1 MFLIFLIPPW
11 SRILRNQS
19 SSSIHLLVCW
29 FLVFHCFVT
38 STQKEPA
45 FLVAGIS
52 HGACLAKLLFS
63 ITLCLSAS
71 SSEVSSLP
79 VEERVRAFDL
89 GWSAVTLCI
98 PYARLAGLQSL
109 SFYCRRIIMLSLSKR
124 SSSSFSST
132 SQVSLFTL
140 KHFTLLFK
148 WIWILSLFICYL
160 LYVYCRLH
168 RQLCPWRWATHFIR
182 ISSADPARTSIFWWR
197 RPERAFIFQMEIASP
212 ARSKA
217 TASSFAV
224 KLPTWKSLVNAF
236 EWVVILCQLIVCC
249 VINVLL
255 FLKASV
261 PVELVVDCFIEPI
274 NSIGESSLAD
284 SFSKTFGV
292 ILRFY
297 PKIDGVNCQ
306 VNIRGQQDRI
316 ELLKQ
321 AVASLSRITQ
331 THLVS
336 QIFLSASYTL
346 HNLSSIFLVK
356 FSCFLNFI

>member
-1 MFLIFLIPPW
+1 MYNLCDPRW
-11 SRILRNQS
+11 
-19 SSSIHLLVCW
+19 SSISFVLLSTPHHV
-29 FLVFHCFVT
+29 VSQQKVIFVN
-38 STQKEPA
+38 
-45 FLVAGIS
+45 IS
-52 HGACLAKLLFS
+52 CKFIL
-63 ITLCLSAS
+63 ITL
-71 SSEVSSLP
+71 
-79 VEERVRAFDL
+79 
-89 GWSAVTLCI
+89 LC
-98 PYARLAGLQSL
+98 YSNG
-109 SFYCRRIIMLSLSKR
+109 FEFCY
-124 SSSSFSST
+124 F
-132 SQVSLFTL
+132 LFL
-140 KHFTLLFK
+140 KH
-148 WIWILSLFICYL
+148 LSH
-160 LYVYCRLH
+160 VYYYRLH
-168 RQLCPWRWATHFIR
+168 RQLCPLRWATRFIR
-182 ISSADPARTSIFWWR
+182 TWSADPARTSISLWKK
-197 RPERAFIFQMEIASP
+197 PERASISLIKIAYPASP
-212 ARSKA
+212 KA

-297 PKIDGVNCQ
+297 PKSDGVNCQ

-331 THLVS
+331 TPLVRKIFFSVSYKIIYSVFQIEISIKIHLRYSFV
-336 QIFLSASYTL
+336 
-346 HNLSSIFLVK
+346 
-356 FSCFLNFI
+356 